1 MLAGRPPA
9 ASVNAV
15 VRPQE
20 GFEVEVASLIEEA
33 KRVYSAA
40 CLDCGEGLLPPA
52 SDADI
57 DAIGE
62 QLGLPVPPEL
72 RELYQT
78 HGGQDVPVIYL
89 PGIGRAAFRSA
100 DQCPHQAKHMFA
112 LQFQGQFWTQKNGK
126 DWTPFAF
133 LLSADG
139 GLGLDVAADSRN
151 QKSHPGMSAGV
162 VGR

>member
-1 MLAGRPPA
+1 MTVLASILQSLRNAASYNTHELAAPRVILWPDEERLWTACIEPLRASYAALWSLAEYAPDQATGPA
-9 ASVNAV
+9 AWL
-15 VRPQE
+15 R
-20 GFEVEVASLIEEA
+20 
-33 KRVYSAA
+33 Y
-40 CLDCGEGLLPPA
+40 
-52 SDADI
+52 
-57 DAIGE
+57 
-62 QLGLPVPPEL
+62 QLE
-72 RELYQT
+72 T